1 MGCGTGT
8 DKTIKSSHKLLML
21 LGPLKGSQHRR
32 ETLQRL
38 HSRPR
43 GLGECPVVLTVRL
56 LNPCSV

>member
-43 GLGECPVVLTVRL
+43 GLGEWF
-56 LNPCSV
+56 